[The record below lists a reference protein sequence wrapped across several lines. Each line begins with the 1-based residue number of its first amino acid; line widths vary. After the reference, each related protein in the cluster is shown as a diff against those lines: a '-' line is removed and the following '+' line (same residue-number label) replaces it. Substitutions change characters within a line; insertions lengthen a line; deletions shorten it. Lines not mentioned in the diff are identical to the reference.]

1 MSDERTTEARLA
13 DIEEA
18 LDVLL
23 EPNTMTQKPSAWT
36 ALHEDPDQRASYL
49 AYVADRWDWIRAT
62 YVGPLADSDSGG
74 QAHTYMTVADAVC
87 WRHHPAVV
95 EEISAL
101 VAAWTEAYHRN
112 SKPTSDPI
120 NWHDRWLPNCIDRIS
135 KYGIAKCVMEQVC
148 TKTGAAYVDPE
159 VTQVPA

>member
-18 LDVLL
+18 LGVLL
-23 EPNTMTQKPSAWT
+23 EPNTMTQNPSAWT
-36 ALHEDPDQRASYL
+36 ALHEDPDQRANYL

-62 YVGPLADSDSGG
+62 YVAPLADSDAGG
-74 QAHTYMTVADAVC
+74 QAHTYLTVADARC
-87 WRHHPAVV
+87 WIHHPAVV

-135 KYGIAKCVMEQVC
+135 KYGIAQCVMEQTC
-148 TKTGAAYVDPE
+148 TKTGEKYPE
-159 VTQVPA
+159 PTDTGVPA